1 MRQQQL
7 EYAVRRE
14 IRNSPIVR
22 EVDRERQREQWRSL
36 GVGVLLAAVVLASAW
51 QQFELLRNGYEV
63 EQLQQERAREIE
75 INRQLRLEIETL
87 RSPARIE
94 RIATERIGLVA
105 PSDDEALVIEHV
117 RPAPP
122 PARSVLAARRVQ
134 GGAQGVP
141 TSQMLKLVGKWPM
154 ASCYF

>member
-1 MRQQQL
+1 MRQQHL

-36 GVGVLLAAVVLASAW
+36 GVGVLLAAVVLVSAW
-51 QQFELLRNGYEV
+51 QQFELLRNGYQV

-105 PSDDEALVIEHV
+105 PSNDEALVIEHV

-122 PARSVLAARRVQ
+122 PARSVLARRVQ

-141 TSQMLKLVGKWPM
+141 
-154 ASCYF
+154 AR

>member
-36 GVGVLLAAVVLASAW
+36 GVGLLLAAVVLVSAW
-51 QQFELLRNGYEV
+51 QQFELLRNGYQV

-105 PSDDEALVIEHV
+105 PSNDEALVIEHV

-134 GGAQGVP
+134 GGAQDV
-141 TSQMLKLVGKWPM
+141 
-154 ASCYF
+154 AAR

>member
-1 MRQQQL
+1 MKQQQL

-36 GVGVLLAAVVLASAW
+36 GVGVFLAAVVLVSAW
-51 QQFELLRNGYEV
+51 QQFELLQHGYRV

-105 PSDDEALVIEHV
+105 PAGDDALVIEHV

-122 PARSVLAARRVQ
+122 PARSVLAARREQ
-134 GGAQGVP
+134 GGAQGVRP
-141 TSQMLKLVGKWPM
+141 R
-154 ASCYF
+154 

>member
-1 MRQQQL
+1 MRQQQF

-36 GVGVLLAAVVLASAW
+36 GIGVFLAAVVLVSAW
-51 QQFELLRNGYEV
+51 QQFELLQHGYHV
-63 EQLQQERAREIE
+63 EQLQQDRAREIE

-87 RSPARIE
+87 RAPARIE

-105 PSDDEALVIEHV
+105 PSDDEAFVIEHV

-122 PARSVLAARRVQ
+122 PARSVLAARRAE
-134 GGAQGVP
+134 GGTQGVRP
-141 TSQMLKLVGKWPM
+141 H
-154 ASCYF
+154 

>member
-1 MRQQQL
+1 MKQQQL

-36 GVGVLLAAVVLASAW
+36 GVGVFLAAVVLVSAW
-51 QQFELLRNGYEV
+51 QQFELLQHGYRV

-105 PSDDEALVIEHV
+105 PADDEAFVIEHV

-122 PARSVLAARRVQ
+122 PARSVLAALREQ
-134 GGAQGVP
+134 GGTQGVRP
-141 TSQMLKLVGKWPM
+141 H
-154 ASCYF
+154 

>member
-36 GVGVLLAAVVLASAW
+36 GIGVLLAAVVLVSAW
-51 QQFELLRNGYEV
+51 QQFELLQNGYQV

-105 PSDDEALVIEHV
+105 PADDEALVIDYV

-134 GGAQGVP
+134 GGAQG
-141 TSQMLKLVGKWPM
+141 
-154 ASCYF
+154 AAAR

>member
-1 MRQQQL
+1 MKQQQL

-36 GVGVLLAAVVLASAW
+36 GVGVFLAAVVLVSAW
-51 QQFELLRNGYEV
+51 QQFELLQHGYRV
-63 EQLQQERAREIE
+63 EQLQQDRAREIE

-105 PSDDEALVIEHV
+105 PAGDEAFVIEHV

-122 PARSVLAARRVQ
+122 PARSVLAARQEQ
-134 GGAQGVP
+134 GGTQGVRP
-141 TSQMLKLVGKWPM
+141 H
-154 ASCYF
+154 